1 MRESL
6 GLLLFMQQVV
16 SFYNFNLT
24 GMSYQLRNFLMCLTI
39 KIVQNGKKMF
49 FFVSVS
55 AFNVCWNKDCC
66 FYLYYK
72 FLFLEQEY
80 K

>member
-1 MRESL
+1 MIPLCPVMSWLFIRSP
-6 GLLLFMQQVV
+6 GKFMILLIAKDNCAGQPL
-16 SFYNFNLT
+16 
-24 GMSYQLRNFLMCLTI
+24 I
-39 KIVQNGKKMF
+39 GKYDI

-72 FLFLEQEY
+72 FLFLEQES